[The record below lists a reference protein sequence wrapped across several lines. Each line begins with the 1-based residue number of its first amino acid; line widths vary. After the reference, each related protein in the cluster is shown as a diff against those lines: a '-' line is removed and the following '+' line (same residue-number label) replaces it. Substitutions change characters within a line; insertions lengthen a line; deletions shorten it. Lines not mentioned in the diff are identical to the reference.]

1 LARMF
6 ASKNPRG
13 ADRVTAVLRNWIS
26 VASTSSRNT
35 SCSRNRRE
43 LNVELFSATS
53 MMSVGVA
60 SWRLWKDV
68 PMFTGVGSLSGMG
81 ETSMIGFLLALLIGV
96 VAGLRA
102 MTAPAVI
109 SWATNL
115 GWHHV
120 GAGAGRPDRAGSL
133 GAQRGVGGPECVS
146 PPHVRAKRRRGRRVL
161 IGTSFEPS
169 LVGLLAGVEA
179 RGSAIAVDCL
189 PRPDQ

>member
-1 LARMF
+1 MRFVRAVPWHGPVLSFVNESLEKYELFQKQARTEF
-6 ASKNPRG
+6 
-13 ADRVTAVLRNWIS
+13 D
-26 VASTSSRNT
+26 
-35 SCSRNRRE
+35 
-43 LNVELFSATS
+43 VELFSATS

-115 GWHHV
+115 GWLHV
-120 GAGAGRPDRAGSL
+120 GATSL
-133 GAQRGVGGPECVS
+133 FLDYS
-146 PPHVRAKRRRGRRVL
+146 
-161 IGTSFEPS
+161 
-169 LVGLLAGVEA
+169 
-179 RGSAIAVDCL
+179 
-189 PRPDQ
+189 